1 MNEGTQRSRPAAAAV
16 DLAPRPAHGPVH
28 DAALRKA
35 GGTRTAA
42 WVWRVVPL
50 LVSLTSGCSL
60 LTPQRE
66 TEPQV
71 QPVIRL
77 DVTAPAPLKALLV
90 RHLDLGRVNRLA
102 AGEPL
107 QDGELDRLVAAAP
120 QQACELLDTEGYFNA
135 DMRIE
140 RSTVAGLPT
149 VSVVV
154 HPGPRTQVR
163 EVKIQIQGP
172 LAIDAGRQAHA
183 RTAAAALRRDWPLP
197 AGAPFRD
204 ADWSRAKTVSVAA
217 LRAQGYVQADW
228 TATEARVDAAVQRAD
243 LSATVDS
250 GPLFRI
256 GPLRVRGLKVQDAD
270 TVVHIADLKPGEPAT
285 ESTLLDIQERLQKSD
300 LFDRATVSLDTTPPR
315 PDATPVVVQ
324 LGERML
330 QEATVGL
337 GFGANVGAR
346 ATLNHVHRR
355 PFGRPWVARN
365 NIDIAQF
372 RQRWVGELSTQTL
385 PGLYRNLVSGGLE
398 RLVSDTDVVRAANL
412 RIGRAQET
420 RRFNRLAFI
429 DWNRSTT
436 TSARGREQSD
446 ALSLQYH
453 GVWRRLDDLV
463 LPTRGQVW
471 SGQVGVGQARSEPGG
486 SGPFTR
492 LYARVDAFRP
502 IGSWYGQGRLEL
514 GQVFSKGDVIVPEA
528 LRFRA
533 GGDESVRGYAYRSLT
548 RQVNG
553 VEVGSEVLF
562 TASAEL
568 ARPILARLPALWG
581 AVFVDA
587 GRAAGS
593 WRDLKPAVGVG
604 VGLRYRSPVGPVKL
618 DLAYGEAERRLRLHL
633 TVGLAF

>member
-1 MNEGTQRSRPAAAAV
+1 MKLGQTAFPPG
-16 DLAPRPAHGPVH
+16 LHAPVRIVLTLV
-28 DAALRKA
+28 AALA
-35 GGTRTAA
+35 G
-42 WVWRVVPL
+42 
-50 LVSLTSGCSL
+50 GCSL
-60 LTPQRE
+60 LSPQRAAE
-66 TEPQV
+66 LQV
-71 QPVIRL
+71 QAVVQL
-77 DVTAPAPLKALLV
+77 DVMAPELLKALLL

-102 AGEPL
+102 RGEPL

-120 QQACELLDTEGYFNA
+120 QQARELLDTEGFFNA
-135 DMRIE
+135 DVRIE
-140 RSTVAGLPT
+140 RSTAAGLPT

-154 HPGPRTQVR
+154 LPGPRTQVR
-163 EVKIQIQGP
+163 HVRIQIQGP
-172 LAIDAGRQAHA
+172 LARDAEQQPHA
-183 RTAAAALRRDWPLP
+183 REAAAALRRDWPMP

-204 ADWSRAKTVSVAA
+204 ADWSRAKTASVAG

-256 GPLRVRGLKVQDAD
+256 GALRVRGLKVQDAD
-270 TVVHIADLKPGEPAT
+270 TVAHIADLKPGEPAT
-285 ESTLLDIQERLQKSD
+285 ESTLLDMQERLQKSD

-315 PDATPVVVQ
+315 PEATPVVVQ
-324 LGERML
+324 LGERKL
-330 QEATVGL
+330 QEATIGL

-355 PFGRPWVARN
+355 PFGQPWVARN
-365 NIDIAQF
+365 NVDVAQL

-385 PGLYRNLVSGGLE
+385 PGLYRNLVGGGLE

-412 RIGRAQET
+412 RVGRTQET
-420 RRFNRLAFI
+420 RRFNRLAFV

-436 TSARGREQSD
+436 TSALGREQSD

-453 GVWRRLDDLV
+453 GVWRRLDDPV
-463 LPTRGQVW
+463 LPTRGLVW
-471 SGQVGVGQARSEPGG
+471 TGQLGVGQARSEPGG

-492 LYARVDAFRP
+492 LYAKLDAFRP

-553 VEVGSEVLF
+553 IEVGSEVLF
-562 TASAEL
+562 TASVEL
-568 ARPILARLPALWG
+568 ARPIMARLPALWG
-581 AVFVDA
+581 AVFIDA
-587 GRAAGS
+587 GRAAGR
-593 WRDLKPAVGVG
+593 WADLKPAIGVG
-604 VGLRYRSPVGPVKL
+604 AGLRYRSPVGPVKL
-618 DLAYGEAERRLRLHL
+618 DLAYGEEERRLRLHL